1 MPTTTRHRHT
11 ASASSDADQLLG
23 TIELSQ
29 WIGVPAG
36 TLRNWRSKGCGPAS
50 FKVGNRTVYRRR
62 AVEVWLASQEIATKR
77 GGVE

>member
-1 MPTTTRHRHT
+1 MPTTTSRRP
-11 ASASSDADQLLG
+11 SAPAATDADQLLG
-23 TIELSQ
+23 TVELSE

-62 AVEVWLASQEIATKR
+62 AVDAWLASQEMSTKR